1 MARTLIIG
9 YGNPLRADDGL
20 GWHAARLLA
29 ERIRRDD
36 VDILTCHQ
44 LTPELAEDVSAADL
58 VIFIDAACVGEPG
71 AFRCEDVRPDM
82 SSSTDFTHHFDAPA
96 LLACAQVLYGSCP
109 RAVLC
114 SVAADSF
121 DLTEDLSDA
130 VQAALPTLVRQVL
143 ALIA

>member
-1 MARTLIIG
+1 MARTLIVG

-20 GWHAARLLA
+20 GWHAAQQLA
-29 ERIRRDD
+29 ERIERDD
-36 VDILTCHQ
+36 VAIVTCHQ
-44 LTPELAEDVSAADL
+44 LTPELAEAVSQVDL
-58 VIFIDAACVGEPG
+58 AIFIDAACVGEPG
-71 AFRCEDVRPDM
+71 TFRCEEIQPD
-82 SSSTDFTHHFDAPA
+82 SRAHVDFTHRFDTPA

-114 SVAADSF
+114 SIAAESF
-121 DLTEDLSDA
+121 DLTEDLSNA